1 MLCISIAKVHSFNGV
16 IPIFHNLTNLQ
27 INSLN
32 YRWSFLV
39 QVLKHCPMLQELCVD
54 EAGPDATEETWT
66 QKDDKENFVASS
78 TCELTV
84 HNVPF
89 DDASE
94 PDSPLDANEPDSPLD
109 ANEPNSPLDASGSS
123 GGSNV

>member
-16 IPIFHNLTNLQ
+16 IPTFHNLTNLQ
-27 INSLN
+27 IDSLN

-66 QKDDKENFVASS
+66 QNDDKENLVVPDVVPEF
-78 TCELTV
+78 

-94 PDSPLDANEPDSPLD
+94 PDSPSDANEPDSPLD

-123 GGSNV
+123 GGSND